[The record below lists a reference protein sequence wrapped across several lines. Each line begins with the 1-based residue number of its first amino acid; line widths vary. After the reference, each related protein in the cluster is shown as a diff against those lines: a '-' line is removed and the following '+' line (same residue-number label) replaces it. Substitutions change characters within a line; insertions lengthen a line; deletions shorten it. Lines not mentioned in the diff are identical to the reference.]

1 MNEIV
6 SGRSHHIHEAIN
18 GEVVDAG
25 GAGGWGVGKP
35 SVQAGFQQPQCRLT
49 EPKLAH
55 KVIFTA
61 VCVAGPLF
69 LDRLSVQRDWG

>member
-1 MNEIV
+1 MPT
-6 SGRSHHIHEAIN
+6 GLL
-18 GEVVDAG
+18 G
-25 GAGGWGVGKP
+25 GDWASP

-55 KVIFTA
+55 KCIFTA